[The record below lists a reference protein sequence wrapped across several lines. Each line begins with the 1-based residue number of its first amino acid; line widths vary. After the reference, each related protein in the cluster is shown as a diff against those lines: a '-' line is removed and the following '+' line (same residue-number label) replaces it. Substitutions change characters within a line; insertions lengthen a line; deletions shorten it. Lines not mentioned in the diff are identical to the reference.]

1 MGEYGSAVLA
11 GFQVVPQSDEII
23 TVWGPTDAIRPSGST
38 TGELVAR
45 TPWPLAYGFLPRL
58 TLVGT
63 LDHSTVSRERPVDA
77 GVGHHERMPLDG

>member
-1 MGEYGSAVLA
+1 VGEYGSAVLA

-45 TPWPLAYGFLPRL
+45 TPW